1 MESAQGGASWAGW
14 AISSFTNKLATASGQ
29 METPSNGESRVT
41 SPEPRPSSVPPTAGS
56 TRPTPPVVARGL
68 QPQLAATKAQSS
80 NPFASSNASQADDDD
95 FDTGWGDDGAAWAN
109 DADAADPFAAPV
121 SQSATTDTT
130 SFDDKGEPDF
140 AGWIA
145 AQSKQKAKNPLP
157 KGLAKTSAAGS
168 RPGLG
173 VKANSTG
180 NPVARKVVAKPKIVP
195 KVTPKP
201 EPKED
206 EEDDAWGEAW

>member
-1 MESAQGGASWAGW
+1 METPQADASWTGW

-29 METPSNGESRVT
+29 METPSNGDSRVT
-41 SPEPRPSSVPPTAGS
+41 SPEPRPNSVPPSAGAS
-56 TRPTPPVVARGL
+56 RPTPLAVARGL
-68 QPQLAATKAQSS
+68 QPQLAAAKDKSS
-80 NPFASSNASQADDDD
+80 NPFTSSNASQADDTEL
-95 FDTGWGDDGAAWAN
+95 DTGWGDDGAGWDD
-109 DADAADPFAAPV
+109 DAGAADPFAAPPA
-121 SQSATTDTT
+121 QSNALDSTA
-130 SFDDKGEPDF
+130 FDDKGEPDF

-173 VKANSTG
+173 AKANSTG
-180 NPVARKVVAKPKIVP
+180 NPGAKKVVAKPKIVP
-195 KVTPKP
+195 KVVAKAEP
-201 EPKED
+201 EEE